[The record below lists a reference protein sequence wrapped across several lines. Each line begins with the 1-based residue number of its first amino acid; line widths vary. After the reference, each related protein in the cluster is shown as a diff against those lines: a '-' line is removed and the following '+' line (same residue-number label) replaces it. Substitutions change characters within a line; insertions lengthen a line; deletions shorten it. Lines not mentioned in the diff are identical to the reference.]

1 MLDCPIT
8 INKGDEMNK
17 TWLIKKHDY
26 IVAKIDAPKKV
37 YAVVLAWEK
46 IFNISNAEDLMNKF
60 GADKIFLYA
69 DSKLNSNGYYLDK
82 QIGGGQ

>member
-1 MLDCPIT
+1 MEIIKMT
-8 INKGDEMNK
+8 KM

-46 IFNISNAEDLMNKF
+46 IFNISNAEDLMNTY

-69 DSKLNSNGYYLDK
+69 NSKLNSDGYYLDREGK
-82 QIGGGQ
+82 